1 MSCYEWERGT
11 IKLPSKVYS
20 RFRKEML
27 EVWNNNELRVFNI
40 AVACFKELKS
50 NPIKSVDLEINILR
64 LVQSKTSDCDS
75 YRVFNMLITRTPSNA
90 VKLRAPRKG
99 DLIIRKVSVGCA
111 IDIEDAQAYF
121 DDKACSVTWA
131 VSENN
136 HARKRARAHPI
147 ARELFKKLNAI
158 DWVRG
163 TGGTIVG
170 NDEYNRDNDYEAGG
184 SNYITDYYGPESG
197 RMLQR
202 Y

>member
-11 IKLPSKVYS
+11 IKLPSKDYP

-27 EVWNNNELRVFNI
+27 TAWNNNELRLFNI
-40 AVACFKELKS
+40 ATACFKELKAK
-50 NPIKSVDLEINILR
+50 PIKSAELEDAVRR
-64 LVQSKTSDCDS
+64 LVHSKASDSDY
-75 YRVFNMLITRTPSNA
+75 YRVFDMLVARTPTNA

-99 DLIIRKVSVGCA
+99 DLSTRKVSVGCA
-111 IDIEDAQAYF
+111 LDIEDAQVYF

-136 HARKRARAHPI
+136 HAREHARAHPI

-158 DWVRG
+158 EWVRG

-170 NDEYNRDNDYEAGG
+170 NDEYNRDNDYEGGG
-184 SNYITDYYGPESG
+184 SNYVTAYYGPESG
-197 RMLQR
+197 RRLHR

>member
-11 IKLPSKVYS
+11 IKLPSKDYP

-27 EVWNNNELRVFNI
+27 AVWNNNELRLFNI
-40 AVACFKELKS
+40 ATACFKELKAK
-50 NPIKSVDLEINILR
+50 PIKRAELESVVNR
-64 LVQSKTSDCDS
+64 LVQSKTNDSDS
-75 YRVFNMLITRTPSNA
+75 YRVFDMLVARTPTNA

-99 DLIIRKVSVGCA
+99 DLSIRKVSVGCA
-111 IDIEDAQAYF
+111 IDIEEAQVYF

-136 HARKRARAHPI
+136 HARDHAREHPI
-147 ARELFKKLNAI
+147 ARELFRKLGAI
-158 DWVRG
+158 EWVRG

-170 NDEYNRDNDYEAGG
+170 NDEYNRDNDYEGGG
-184 SNYITDYYGPESG
+184 SNYITAYYGPESG
-197 RMLQR
+197 RRLHR